1 MADHL
6 LNLGQLARRS
16 AHKTLRGRWLFS
28 WPSSHSKMRSSNVRI
43 PLTAAVFAGVI
54 ILAQVAGAV
63 DRNEALEPVEGDS
76 RSSRSFAGPTFKGS
90 TGLRSGNSLLEERIL
105 TIDPQFGIP
114 IVVTKA
120 RSTVVD
126 AIDASEPTSAS
137 LSASSLSSSLSSS
150 SSSSA
155 LSSSSSS
162 FASESKSLFDTELL
176 SRSDDVGV
184 VQENVIPPPSVEKIA
199 KPRFLSKEVF
209 QPSVLPVLQVNQ
221 TLPNRP
227 WRPYSPKYLGNQ
239 LQRRCMFEGRTD
251 SSELFFYVKIQLL
264 LLLLEFG

>member
-16 AHKTLRGRWLFS
+16 AHKTPRGRWLFS
-28 WPSSHSKMRSSNVRI
+28 WPSSHFKMRSSNVRI
-43 PLTAAVFAGVI
+43 PLTAAFFAGVI
-54 ILAQVAGAV
+54 ILVQVAGAV
-63 DRNEALEPVEGDS
+63 DQNEALEPVEGDS

-90 TGLRSGNSLLEERIL
+90 TGLRSGNSGFEERIL

-120 RSTVVD
+120 RSSVID
-126 AIDASEPTSAS
+126 AIDASEPTS
-137 LSASSLSSSLSSS
+137 
-150 SSSSA
+150 SSA
-155 LSSSSSS
+155 SSSSS
-162 FASESKSLFDTELL
+162 FASESKSLFDTELF

-251 SSELFFYVKIQLL
+251 SSELFCYLKMQL
-264 LLLLEFG
+264 LLLLEFW

>member
-1 MADHL
+1 
-6 LNLGQLARRS
+6 
-16 AHKTLRGRWLFS
+16 
-28 WPSSHSKMRSSNVRI
+28 MRSSNVRI

-63 DRNEALEPVEGDS
+63 DQNEALEPVEGDS
-76 RSSRSFAGPTFKGS
+76 RSRRSFAGPTFKGS
-90 TGLRSGNSLLEERIL
+90 TGLRSGNSLFEEQIL

-120 RSTVVD
+120 RSVVD

-137 LSASSLSSSLSSS
+137 LSAS

-162 FASESKSLFDTELL
+162 FASESKSLFDTELF

-199 KPRFLSKEVF
+199 KPRFLSKEVV

-251 SSELFFYVKIQLL
+251 SSELFCYVKMQLL

>member
-1 MADHL
+1 
-6 LNLGQLARRS
+6 
-16 AHKTLRGRWLFS
+16 
-28 WPSSHSKMRSSNVRI
+28 MRSSNVRI

-63 DRNEALEPVEGDS
+63 DQNEALEVEQNGPVVGES
-76 RSSRSFAGPTFKGS
+76 RSSRSYAGPTFKSS
-90 TGLRSGNSLLEERIL
+90 TGLRSGNSLFEEQIL

-120 RSTVVD
+120 RSVVD

-137 LSASSLSSSLSSS
+137 SSASAL
-150 SSSSA
+150 

-251 SSELFFYVKIQLL
+251 SSELFCYLKMQL
-264 LLLLEFG
+264 LLLLEFW